1 MRAPH
6 PARQITEIDPMS
18 SAQNSGDLASEI
30 EDLVLANH
38 ILHAEGVVD
47 SFGHVSFRSPERP
60 DRFFM
65 ASAMAPGQVTAA
77 DIMEFDSEGE
87 PVDRKGRSIY
97 SERFIHSEV
106 YKKRADVNSVIH
118 SHSPGVIPF
127 SVTDVPLRAVMLP
140 AFFLNAGVPVFE
152 IRDAMGMTDML
163 VKDAKR
169 GKALADC
176 LGEHSVGLLR
186 GHGDVV
192 VGPNLRVAVSRA
204 IYTEANARI
213 QMQAVMLASGGRVEY
228 MAAEECALRNAG
240 AVNEKPGSGHGTDR
254 VWEAL
259 KSVLVDK

>member
-1 MRAPH
+1 M
-6 PARQITEIDPMS
+6 ESMS
-18 SAQNSGDLASEI
+18 SAQAGGDLASEI

-65 ASAMAPGQVTAA
+65 ARAMAPSQVTAA

-87 PVDRKGRSIY
+87 PVDRRGRNIY

-127 SVTDVPLRAVMLP
+127 SVTDVPLRAVMVP
-140 AFFLNAGVPVFE
+140 AYFLQTGVPVFE
-152 IRDAMGMTDML
+152 IRDALGMTDML

-169 GKALADC
+169 GKALAES
-176 LGEHSVGLLR
+176 LGNHAVALLR

-192 VGPNLRVAVSRA
+192 VGPSLRNAVSRA
-204 IYTEANARI
+204 VYTEANARI
-213 QMQAVMLASGGRVEY
+213 QMQAVMLAAGGRVEY
-228 MAAEECALRNAG
+228 LAAEECALRDAG
-240 AVNEKPGSGHGTDR
+240 AVHEKPGSGHGSDR
-254 VWEAL
+254 IWEAL
-259 KSVLVDK
+259 KSELVDKAR